1 MNNDLNTP
9 DAFIPAEIA
18 KKVENSGVK
27 KAAMPLGSMFLLAV
41 LAGVFVAF
49 GAIFATAATAGSPVK
64 DAAGMISG
72 YSNGMSYGLSRVVMG
87 VTFCAGLI
95 LVVLAGAELFT
106 GNNLMTIAFLS
117 KKISLIALLRNW
129 LVVYLGNFVGSLL
142 VAGLLFLSR
151 EYTNGSGAMGY
162 NALSIGAAKTSFEF
176 LPAFFLAIFCNM
188 LVCLAVWMCFGA
200 RSVGDKILAIIFPIS
215 AFVAAGFEHSVA
227 NMFFIPYALFVKDFA
242 GTEFLSTLPTVKGIE
257 TLTWPNFFIGNLL
270 PVTLGNILGGA
281 FFIGVVY
288 WLIYLRKR
296 DQS

>member
-1 MNNDLNTP
+1 
-9 DAFIPAEIA
+9 
-18 KKVENSGVK
+18 
-27 KAAMPLGSMFLLAV
+27 
-41 LAGVFVAF
+41 
-49 GAIFATAATAGSPVK
+49 
-64 DAAGMISG
+64 
-72 YSNGMSYGLSRVVMG
+72 
-87 VTFCAGLI
+87 
-95 LVVLAGAELFT
+95 
-106 GNNLMTIAFLS
+106 
-117 KKISLIALLRNW
+117 LIALLRNW